1 MARRPRYD
9 DAGRWVDR
17 FGLLLVLT
25 IATIVMLALVDV
37 TDTSDGVVSVLVWV
51 VSTVLVGAT
60 LLLSLRAAG
69 LSRHRQRFI
78 DVLVVL
84 ALGTVIALVVRQALD
99 PTVPTDPTAATPPGM
114 VVALAAVAPVAVAG
128 RLLRHREVT
137 NATLLGAIAAYLL
150 IPLAFFELFVA
161 LDTWTGEP
169 FFGQPEPSPA
179 YMYFSLTTVTTV
191 GYGDLTPVSDL
202 ARLAA
207 NAEAVIGQVYLVT
220 FVAMIVGLRAQQWG
234 NRHRADES
242 ATDTLGPGP
251 VTDSRDDA

>member
-1 MARRPRYD
+1 MAKKPRYD
-9 DAGRWVDR
+9 DTGRWVDR

-51 VSTVLVGAT
+51 ASTVLVGAT

-69 LSRHRQRFI
+69 LNRRRQRII
-78 DVLVVL
+78 DVLVMV
-84 ALGTVIALVVRQALD
+84 ALGAVILLVVRQALD
-99 PTVPTDPTAATPPGM
+99 PTIPTDPTAATPPGM
-114 VVALAAVAPVAVAG
+114 VVALAVVAPVAVAG

-161 LDTWTGEP
+161 LDTWTGQP
-169 FFGQPEPSPA
+169 FFGEPQPSPS

-191 GYGDLTPVSDL
+191 GYGDLTPASDL

-234 NRHRADES
+234 NRHRGGEEP
-242 ATDTLGPGP
+242 TLGPSAI
-251 VTDSRDDA
+251 TDSRDDA